1 MTLLAGLEAEGDGD
15 GIGVTPAGACNVS
28 GTGGALVALE
38 HGVFPASSLVGGG
51 GGEDCGLLGD
61 RCSGDPKKYGYY
73 LLYTLIYIML
83 IYIISMRASAKIKCS
98 I

>member
-1 MTLLAGLEAEGDGD
+1 MTLLEGLEAEGDGD

-61 RCSGDPKKYGYY
+61 RRSGDPKEYEYY
-73 LLYTLIYIML
+73 PNTLRYIKLIYKK
-83 IYIISMRASAKIKCS
+83 IYEGHSKNQILYS
-98 I
+98 